1 MTSWPICFGM
11 TPAAKRTPHATPLMN
26 SPDIT
31 VSTCN
36 LHLRGEISAID
47 AYTHAIE
54 IFSESA
60 CTQVMGTIRS
70 VHHRNADALRKWVLV
85 AGAKPSSQS
94 GLWSAWIRKAE
105 SATTWFGETST
116 LKRLQREEER
126 DWKAYQRTLK
136 VQDVS
141 ARTKLL
147 IQDELI
153 PHITANI
160 IALHLHRARLLDR
173 AQRPQ
178 RWRSPANDD
187 SDSE

>member
-1 MTSWPICFGM
+1 
-11 TPAAKRTPHATPLMN
+11 MN
-26 SPDIT
+26 SQDIT

-47 AYTHAIE
+47 TYTHAIE
-54 IFSESA
+54 VFSESA
-60 CTQVMGTIRS
+60 CTHVMATIRS
-70 VHHRNADALRKWVLV
+70 VHHRNADALRKWVIV

-94 GLWSAWIRKAE
+94 GLWSTLIRKAE
-105 SATTWFGETST
+105 GASTWLGETST
-116 LKRLQREEER
+116 LKNLQREEER

-141 ARTKLL
+141 IETKLL

-160 IALHLHRARLLDR
+160 IALHLHRARMMER